1 MKTTT
6 FAPIATTLRTAEITN
21 KAGAVTGQTFYLGD
35 KSASELKAGAD
46 ALGLT
51 GAAKRRFVKEGLTT
65 PDGARRANAALVMAD
80 FEKRGFVPDTARLG
94 RLSASLKFARVP
106 KAGTGR
112 KLSKAAAAEA
122 EMAALRAEVERLKA
136 LAK

>member
-1 MKTTT
+1 MKTI
-6 FAPIATTLRTAEITN
+6 FAPIATTLRTSEIKN
-21 KAGAVTGQTFYLGD
+21 KAGHVIGQQFFLGD
-35 KSASELKAGAD
+35 KSASELKAAAD
-46 ALGLT
+46 GLGLT

-65 PDGARRANAALVMAD
+65 PDGARRANAALILKD
-80 FEKRGFVPDTARLG
+80 FEGRGFVPDTARLG

-122 EMAALRAEVERLKA
+122 EMAELRAEIDRLKA

>member
-1 MKTTT
+1 MSTT
-6 FAPIATTLRTAEITN
+6 FNPIATTLRTAAVEN
-21 KAGAVTGQTFYLGD
+21 KAGHVIGQQFFLGD
-35 KSASELKAGAD
+35 KSASELKAAAD
-46 ALGLT
+46 NLGLT

-106 KAGTGR
+106 KVGTGR

-136 LAK
+136 LASK